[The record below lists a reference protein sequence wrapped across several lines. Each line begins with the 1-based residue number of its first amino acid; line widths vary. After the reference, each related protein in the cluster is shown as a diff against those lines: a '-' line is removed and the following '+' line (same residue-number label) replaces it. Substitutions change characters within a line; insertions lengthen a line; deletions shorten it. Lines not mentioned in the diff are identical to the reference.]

1 MFIRVCRELRM
12 HSTAELSSLQFSP
25 LLARTQTTHSTIDPV
40 AYDCVKVVV
49 VRAGGALL
57 FSEFGT
63 RHVNVGDL
71 IVLAANTLCGAEPEG
86 WVTTTTLYL
95 DRDYGIDQV
104 FWQYA
109 EQFTDRL
116 DAKAFLGRP
125 ARRRSPRCL
134 SSSCPRSHR
143 IVIARSD
150 DTRLE

>member
-1 MFIRVCRELRM
+1 M

-71 IVLAANTLCGAEPEG
+71 IVLAANTVCFES
-86 WVTTTTLYL
+86 
-95 DRDYGIDQV
+95 
-104 FWQYA
+104 
-109 EQFTDRL
+109 FTRWTSSL
-116 DAKAFLGRP
+116 FL
-125 ARRRSPRCL
+125 
-134 SSSCPRSHR
+134 
-143 IVIARSD
+143 
-150 DTRLE
+150 LEACAL